1 MKKNFARLFLFA
13 TLFTLV
19 FAACKKEKNDTP
31 TENANEEIT
40 TLKLTFTNAANAA
53 DVVTATWKDLDGIAG
68 NAPVIDK
75 INLKV
80 NTTYNVTTELLD
92 ERKNPADNVTTE
104 IEEEGDEHRVFH
116 LFYATATAAVKDS
129 LSTVATVTPLDKDS
143 KNLPIGL
150 KVSIATKA
158 AAFTGFLNVVVRH
171 QPGAKDGT
179 YAPGSTDVLTIF
191 PVEIK

>member
-13 TLFTLV
+13 ALFTLV
-19 FAACKKEKNDTP
+19 FAACKKEKNETP

-68 NAPVIDK
+68 AAPVIDK
-75 INLKV
+75 ISLKA
-80 NTTYNVTTELLD
+80 NTTYTVATELLD
-92 ERKNPADNVTTE
+92 ERKNPADNITNE

-129 LSTVATVTPLDKDS
+129 ITTAATVTVLDKDS
-143 KNLPIGL
+143 RNLPIGL
-150 KVSIATKA
+150 EISMATK

-179 YAPGSTDVLTIF
+179 YGPGSTDVLTIF
-191 PVEIK
+191 PIEIK

>member
-13 TLFTLV
+13 AMLTLV
-19 FAACKKEKNDTP
+19 FAACKKEKNETP

-40 TLKLTFTNAANAA
+40 TLKLTFTNAANTA
-53 DVVTATWKDLDGIAG
+53 DVVVATWKDLDGIAG

-75 INLKV
+75 INLKA
-80 NTTYNVTTELLD
+80 NTTYNVATELFD
-92 ERKNPADNVTTE
+92 ERKNPVDNVTNE

-129 LSTVATVTPLDKDS
+129 LGTVATVIPLDKDS

-150 KVSIATKA
+150 KISMATK

-171 QPGAKDGT
+171 QPGAKNGT

>member
-13 TLFTLV
+13 ALFTLV
-19 FAACKKEKNDTP
+19 FAACKKEKNETP

-75 INLKV
+75 INLKA
-80 NTTYNVTTELLD
+80 NTTYTVATELLD
-92 ERKNPADNVTTE
+92 ERKNPADNVTNE

-116 LFYATATAAVKDS
+116 LFYATGTAAVKDS
-129 LSTVATVTPLDKDS
+129 ITTVATVTALDKDS

-150 KVSIATKA
+150 DITMATK

-171 QPGAKDGT
+171 QPGVKDGT
-179 YAPGSTDVLTIF
+179 YGPGSTDVLTIF
-191 PVEIK
+191 PIEIK

>member
-13 TLFTLV
+13 ALFTLV

-68 NAPVIDK
+68 NAPTIDK
-75 INLKV
+75 INLKA
-80 NTTYNVTTELLD
+80 NTTYNVATELLD
-92 ERKNPADNVTTE
+92 ERTNPVTNATAE

-116 LFYATATAAVKDS
+116 LFYATATAAVYDS

-143 KNLPIGL
+143 NNLPIGL
-150 KVSIATKA
+150 EISMTTK

-171 QPGAKDGT
+171 QPGAKNGT